1 MFLWYILIDDILN
14 IVDYYWNIPI
24 STDNLIRIHN
34 ILVEITLF
42 IVLILYVKDNK
53 ITVRKIINDIDCGNS
68 NITEDEAMEMIKV
81 IKSYTD
87 KTQRLS
93 KYQAC
98 QKLNVSRATFDN
110 LVREGVI
117 PRGEKVIGFKELFW
131 EEKTLD
137 NVIKGRRND
146 NKERH

>member
-1 MFLWYILIDDILN
+1 MLKVIKSLL
-14 IVDYYWNIPI
+14 
-24 STDNLIRIHN
+24 
-34 ILVEITLF
+34 E
-42 IVLILYVKDNK
+42 
-53 ITVRKIINDIDCGNS
+53 KIINDIDCGNS
-68 NITEDEAMEMIKV
+68 NITEDEAMDIIKI

-137 NVIKGRRND
+137 KVIKSRRNG
-146 NKERH
+146 NKENN

>member
-1 MFLWYILIDDILN
+1 MLRVIKSLLE
-14 IVDYYWNIPI
+14 
-24 STDNLIRIHN
+24 R
-34 ILVEITLF
+34 
-42 IVLILYVKDNK
+42 
-53 ITVRKIINDIDCGNS
+53 IINDIDCGNS
-68 NITEDEAMEMIKV
+68 NITEDEAMDIIKI

-117 PRGEKVIGFKELFW
+117 PRGEKVVGFKELFW
-131 EEKTLD
+131 KEKALD
-137 NVIKGRRND
+137 EVIKSRRNG
-146 NKERH
+146 NKENN

>member
-1 MFLWYILIDDILN
+1 MLKVIKSLLER
-14 IVDYYWNIPI
+14 V
-24 STDNLIRIHN
+24 
-34 ILVEITLF
+34 
-42 IVLILYVKDNK
+42 
-53 ITVRKIINDIDCGNS
+53 INDIDCGNS

-117 PRGEKVIGFKELFW
+117 PRGKKVIGFKELFW
-131 EEKTLD
+131 NEKTLD
-137 NVIKGRRND
+137 EVIKSRRNG
-146 NKERH
+146 NKENN

>member
-1 MFLWYILIDDILN
+1 MLKVIKSLLE
-14 IVDYYWNIPI
+14 
-24 STDNLIRIHN
+24 R
-34 ILVEITLF
+34 
-42 IVLILYVKDNK
+42 
-53 ITVRKIINDIDCGNS
+53 IINDIDCGNS
-68 NITEDEAMEMIKV
+68 NITEDEAIEIIKV

-117 PRGEKVIGFKELFW
+117 PRGEKVVGFKELFW
-131 EEKTLD
+131 KEKALD
-137 NVIKGRRND
+137 EVVKSRRNG
-146 NKERH
+146 NKENN

>member
-1 MFLWYILIDDILN
+1 MLKVIKLL
-14 IVDYYWNIPI
+14 
-24 STDNLIRIHN
+24 L
-34 ILVEITLF
+34 E
-42 IVLILYVKDNK
+42 
-53 ITVRKIINDIDCGNS
+53 KIINDIDCGNS

-98 QKLNVSRATFDN
+98 QKLNVSRATLDN

-117 PRGEKVIGFKELFW
+117 HRGEKVVGCKELFW

-137 NVIKGRRND
+137 EVIKSRRNG
-146 NKERH
+146 NKENN

>member
-1 MFLWYILIDDILN
+1 MLKVIKSLLER
-14 IVDYYWNIPI
+14 V
-24 STDNLIRIHN
+24 
-34 ILVEITLF
+34 
-42 IVLILYVKDNK
+42 
-53 ITVRKIINDIDCGNS
+53 INDIDCGNS
-68 NITEDEAMEMIKV
+68 NNTEDEAMEMIKV

-117 PRGEKVIGFKELFW
+117 PRGEKVVGFKELFW
-131 EEKTLD
+131 EEKTL
-137 NVIKGRRND
+137 NEVMKSRRDD
-146 NKERH
+146 NKESH

>member
-1 MFLWYILIDDILN
+1 MLKVIKSLL
-14 IVDYYWNIPI
+14 
-24 STDNLIRIHN
+24 
-34 ILVEITLF
+34 E
-42 IVLILYVKDNK
+42 
-53 ITVRKIINDIDCGNS
+53 KIINDIDCGNS

-110 LVREGVI
+110 LVREGKL
-117 PRGEKVIGFKELFW
+117 PRGQKVTGFKELFW
-131 EEKTLD
+131 AEKDLND
-137 NVIKGRRND
+137 FIKNRKND
-146 NKERH
+146 NKKNN

>member
-1 MFLWYILIDDILN
+1 MLKVIKSLLE
-14 IVDYYWNIPI
+14 
-24 STDNLIRIHN
+24 R
-34 ILVEITLF
+34 
-42 IVLILYVKDNK
+42 
-53 ITVRKIINDIDCGNS
+53 IINDIDCDNS
-68 NITEDEAMEMIKV
+68 NITEDEAMEIIKV

-137 NVIKGRRND
+137 EVIKSRRNG
-146 NKERH
+146 NKENN